1 MYFESTKKDLIK
13 YYNVD
18 KKKLSVIYLGIDN
31 FNLPPLKKEN
41 FILFVGD
48 RKRYKNFEIL
58 IKAYSKTKLV
68 NQKFYICCVGGGS
81 FEAENKI
88 FNNLNL
94 KKILNT

>member
-1 MYFESTKKDLIK
+1 MRKIDLKQNYINIADKIICNISESTKKDRIK

-58 IKAYSKTKLV
+58 IKTL
-68 NQKFYICCVGGGS
+68 
-81 FEAENKI
+81 
-88 FNNLNL
+88 
-94 KKILNT
+94 